1 MEKANRIQVFSVAAI
16 LGTDSSIFYEN
27 YESRAI
33 RARDLVIW
41 RRVIYHQTTSP
52 HVTLVLNFL
61 FYNMAVTVNK
71 LKNIMRPQGF
81 EQSIFWSGVR
91 RATIAPQGH
100 LLWQDKKIHIKI
112 PCKGPKSFE
121 RFLTKLSVLNWT
133 FIIANNRVRIL
144 LTAK

>member
-1 MEKANRIQVFSVAAI
+1 MKANRIQVFSVAAI

-33 RARDLVIW
+33 RAHDLVIW

-61 FYNMAVTVNK
+61 FYNMTVTVNK

-81 EQSIFWSGVR
+81 EQSTFWSGVR

-100 LLWQDKKIHIKI
+100 LYWLHEKIHIKI
-112 PCKGPKSFE
+112 HCKGPKSFE